1 MRLRHRGGDLVHLAY
16 CTNVHPAEDLHGI
29 LAQLDTYAVAVRD
42 HLGADPLGIG
52 LWLARRVAAGLAADP
67 DATLRLRAELT
78 RRGLEVVTLN
88 GFPYEGFHQPVV
100 KHAVYRPDWSERARP
115 EHTANLAR
123 VLALLLPDD
132 VATGSVSTLP
142 FGWRTGWT
150 GEHQD
155 RARRHVDALGRELA
169 ELRHRTGRT
178 IRIAFEPEPGCVV
191 ETTAQAVRHLQGMDP
206 GHFGLCLDI
215 CHLAVAFEDPRQ
227 ALARL
232 ARAGIEV
239 VKAQVSCALHA
250 ETPADPE
257 VRRAL
262 GAFDEPRFLH
272 QTRRAG
278 TPAPGVDDLP
288 EALDGAGA
296 LSGAEALNRDAPWRS
311 HFHIPVH
318 ADPAPPLT
326 STRPVL
332 RETLAALLTPDR
344 PRTTHLEV
352 ETYTWSVLPEP
363 PRDEKELAAGIAAEL
378 DWTRRELLALGLTE
392 PTTVATSPTPAP
404 APTPTP
410 HPIRSSS

>member
-42 HLGADPLGIG
+42 HLGADRLGIG
-52 LWLARRVAAGLAADP
+52 LWLAHRVAAGLAADP

-132 VATGSVSTLP
+132 VTTGSVSTLP

-206 GHFGLCLDI
+206 GHFGLCLDV

-278 TPAPGVDDLP
+278 APAPGVDDLP
-288 EALDGAGA
+288 EALGGTEA
-296 LSGAEALNRDAPWRS
+296 LSGAEVLNRDAPWRS

-392 PTTVATSPTPAP
+392 PTTEATSPA
-404 APTPTP
+404 PTP

>member
-1 MRLRHRGGDLVHLAY
+1 MRLRHRSGDPVHLAY

-29 LAQLDTYAVAVRD
+29 LAQLDTCAVAVRD
-42 HLGADPLGIG
+42 HLGADRLGIG
-52 LWLARRVAAGLAADP
+52 LWLAYRVAADLAADP

-88 GFPYEGFHQPVV
+88 GFPYQGFHQPVV
-100 KHAVYRPDWSERARP
+100 KHAVYRPDWSERARL
-115 EHTANLAR
+115 EHSVNLAR
-123 VLALLLPDD
+123 VLAVLLPDD
-132 VATGSVSTLP
+132 VTTGSVSTLP

-150 GEHQD
+150 WESQD
-155 RARRHVDALGRELA
+155 SALRHVDELGRELA
-169 ELRHRTGRT
+169 ELRRRTGRT
-178 IRIAFEPEPGCVV
+178 IRVAFEPEPGCVV
-191 ETTAQAVRHLQGMDP
+191 ETTAQAVQHLQGLDP
-206 GHFGLCLDI
+206 GHFGVCLDI
-215 CHLAVAFEDPRQ
+215 CHLAVAFEDPRT

-278 TPAPGVDDLP
+278 APAPGVDDLP
-288 EALDGAGA
+288 EALTGPAA
-296 LSGAEALNRDAPWRS
+296 LSDDAPWRS

-318 ADPAPPLT
+318 ADPTPPLA

-332 RETLAALLTPDR
+332 RDTLATLLTPDR

-378 DWTRRELLALGLTE
+378 DWTRRELLALGLTD
-392 PTTVATSPTPAP
+392 PA
-404 APTPTP
+404 TPTEAGFP
-410 HPIRSSS
+410 HSNPVRSSS

>member
-42 HLGADPLGIG
+42 HLGADRLGIG
-52 LWLARRVAAGLAADP
+52 LWLAHPVAAGLAADP

-88 GFPYEGFHQPVV
+88 GFPYEGFHEPVV

-132 VATGSVSTLP
+132 VTTGSVSTLP

-191 ETTAQAVRHLQGMDP
+191 ETTAQAVRHLQDMDP

-215 CHLAVAFEDPRQ
+215 CHLAVAFEDPRT

-232 ARAGIEV
+232 AWAGIEV

-272 QTRRAG
+272 QTRREG
-278 TPAPGVDDLP
+278 TPALGVDDLP
-288 EALDGAGA
+288 EAL
-296 LSGAEALNRDAPWRS
+296 SGGEALDSDAPWRS

-332 RETLAALLTPDR
+332 QETLAALLAPDR

-378 DWTRRELLALGLTE
+378 DWTRRELLALGLTD
-392 PTTVATSPTPAP
+392 PTTEANSP
-404 APTPTP
+404 PTTP